1 VLNTTLSAGI
11 WTPGGV
17 SSDGTSLFAVTGN
30 TDGAPYW
37 QDGNGVFKFQ
47 AGPVF
52 TNESVDYFAPAAWKE
67 YDDNDVDLCGSEPIV
82 VDLPG
87 G

>member
-1 VLNTTLSAGI
+1 M
-11 WTPGGV
+11 
-17 SSDGTSLFAVTGN
+17 FAVSGN
-30 TDGAPYW
+30 TDGATYW

-47 AGPVF
+47 PGPVF

-82 VDLPG
+82 LDLPG
-87 G
+87 EWLLFDPLCITS